1 MANGGV
7 LLIWILVFFGIFY
20 FLAIRPQRR
29 QKQAHRE
36 MVAMM
41 KRGDEVVTIGG
52 MFGTVR
58 KIGDDWIELEVGRGT
73 RVRFLKRAIS
83 SIVSEEEEDEEEFVG
98 DEDYD
103 EELELEAAAED
114 EGDEELVAEDEG
126 DEELVADDELVVPD
140 DELVVPDAE
149 EPGADVEGDGQ
160 KA

>member
-36 MVAMM
+36 MVSMM

-83 SIVSEEEEDEEEFVG
+83 SIVSEEDEEEEEYVG
-98 DEDYD
+98 DEEYD
-103 EELELEAAAED
+103 EDLELEAGTD
-114 EGDEELVAEDEG
+114 EGGDEELVADEEG
-126 DEELVADDELVVPD
+126 DEELVADE
-140 DELVVPDAE
+140 E
-149 EPGADVEGDGQ
+149 EPGADEEGEGQ

>member
-1 MANGGV
+1 LTGLGPAGI
-7 LLIWILVFFGIFY
+7 LIWILVFFGIFW

-36 MVAMM
+36 MMAMM

-98 DEDYD
+98 DDEYD
-103 EELELEAAAED
+103 EELELEA
-114 EGDEELVAEDEG
+114 GAEDEG
-126 DEELVADDELVVPD
+126 DEELVADDEGDEELVAD
-140 DELVVPDAE
+140 DELVADEE
-149 EPGADVEGDGQ
+149 EPGADEEGDGQ

>member
-1 MANGGV
+1 MGGQTGV

-52 MFGTVR
+52 VFGTVR
-58 KIGDDWIELEVGRGT
+58 KIGDDWIELEVARGT

-83 SIVSEEEEDEEEFVG
+83 SIVSDEEEEDDEEYLGDEAEFDEDELEAG
-98 DEDYD
+98 DEDDLEPEDDEAELEPEDD
-103 EELELEAAAED
+103 EE
-114 EGDEELVAEDEG
+114 
-126 DEELVADDELVVPD
+126 DDRP
-140 DELVVPDAE
+140 AT
-149 EPGADVEGDGQ
+149 
-160 KA
+160 